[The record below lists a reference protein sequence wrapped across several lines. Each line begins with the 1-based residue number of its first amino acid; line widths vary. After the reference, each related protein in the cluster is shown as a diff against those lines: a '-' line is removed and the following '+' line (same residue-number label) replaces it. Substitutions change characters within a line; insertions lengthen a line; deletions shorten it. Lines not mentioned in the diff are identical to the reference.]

1 MYLSEQEKAAL
12 KATDIRQVEELID
25 QVMWDFC
32 TNSLRDLRL
41 ASCGPFV
48 AERLRRLERDL
59 AEYAKAKAAKKRAEA
74 QTTAR
79 RAGSDLLYAIRDM
92 QHRMV
97 EEEKETELFRVDDA
111 ISPPYRF
118 RDRIEVR
125 VSYQWRETVDGEWT
139 YGSITFIQD
148 VDMRPDY
155 TLPAPKRKP
164 SATKQE
170 DARQETLYKHWE
182 HLVTLALHAVRGYL
196 KSHGNGFAIP
206 NTFQPKTDGRSR
218 WLDNLSCN
226 FWQTKPDHVAGEVRS

>member
-1 MYLSEQEKAAL
+1 MSATYLSEQEKAAL

-25 QVMWDFC
+25 QAMWDRRM
-32 TNSLRDLRL
+32 TALHDLRL
-41 ASCGPFV
+41 VSCGPFV
-48 AERLRRLERDL
+48 AERLRRFERDL
-59 AEYAKAKAAKKRAEA
+59 AQYAKAKAAKKCAE
-74 QTTAR
+74 TRTRAR

-97 EEEKETELFRVDDA
+97 EEEKETELFRVNDV

-118 RDRIEVR
+118 RDRIDVH
-125 VSYQWRETVDGEWT
+125 VGYQWRRTVEDEWT

-164 SATKQE
+164 SAAKQE

-196 KSHGNGFAIP
+196 KSGGEGSAIP
-206 NTFQPKTDGRSR
+206 KTFQARTDGRSR
-218 WLDNLSCN
+218 WLNNLSCN
-226 FWQTKPDHVAGEVRS
+226 FWQKQS